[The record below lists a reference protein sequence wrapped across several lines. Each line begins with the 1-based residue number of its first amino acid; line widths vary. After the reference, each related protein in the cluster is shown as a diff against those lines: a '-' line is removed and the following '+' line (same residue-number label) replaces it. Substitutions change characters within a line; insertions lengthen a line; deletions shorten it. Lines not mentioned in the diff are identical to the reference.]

1 MNANPPQDMNEELMT
16 RWIDG
21 QLSPEEQ
28 ASVSLL
34 LADQPALELEKQSAL
49 HLGGLLRS
57 HLPATL
63 EPPSPDFFTSRIM
76 DEIRSQTA
84 TMPVAKNLKT
94 AAAATAG
101 GSGGS
106 SFWSWLRR
114 PWFAPLA
121 SAAAVAIVF
130 GVIDGSHS
138 GKSVSMDTARIYA
151 PDPNV
156 VAKAF
161 YSDSAEATVID
172 LQGLQPVPND
182 RQIRAFDLASA
193 EPAEPGQP
201 QTFYAANAPERAE
214 VVLTAAAGS
223 APRLRELH

>member
-1 MNANPPQDMNEELMT
+1 MNANFPHDMNEELMT

-28 ASVSLL
+28 VSVNRL
-34 LADQPALELEKQSAL
+34 LAGQPLLGREKQAAL
-49 HLGGLLRS
+49 HLGGLLRT
-57 HLPATL
+57 HLPSTL

-76 DEIRSQTA
+76 DEIRASSS
-84 TMPVAKNLKT
+84 MPVAKNVKVP
-94 AAAATAG
+94 AG
-101 GSGGS
+101 TP
-106 SFWSWLRR
+106 SFWSWLKK

-121 SAAAVAIVF
+121 SAAAVAVVF
-130 GVIDGSHS
+130 AALNGPHS
-138 GKSVSMDTARIYA
+138 NPSPSMETARIYA

-182 RQIRAFDLASA
+182 REIRAFDLASS

-201 QTFYAANAPERAE
+201 QVFYAASAPDRAA
-214 VVLTAAAGS
+214 VVLTSGTGQ
-223 APRLRELH
+223 APRLRELP